1 MCLPPTSIPNE
12 RGRKCYFHLLNLKL
26 SDLYLIIN
34 YLPKKS
40 ISQLD
45 PKRSKSYLT
54 TIPKVQKVLSAN
66 FF

>member
-1 MCLPPTSIPNE
+1 MCLPPTSIPE

-26 SDLYLIIN
+26 SDLVFDYYLSTKK
-34 YLPKKS
+34 YL
-40 ISQLD
+40 QLD

-54 TIPKVQKVLSAN
+54 TIPESAKVLSAN